1 MVISLNNQELIKL
14 VYELVMKEIAKL
26 QENQSGYAVNECSS
40 CEDKSKSL
48 TPAPEQRGAVAS
60 IEISK
65 KVLAEND
72 VKQAHKQAACE
83 IIVPQKAIVT
93 CLAAEYANRCGIT
106 IKRKHS

>member
-1 MVISLNNQELIKL
+1 LSNQELIKL
-14 VYELVMKEIAKL
+14 VYELVMKEITKF
-26 QENQSGYAVNECSS
+26 QENQSGYTVNECSS
-40 CEDKSKSL
+40 CEDRSKSL
-48 TPAPEQRGAVAS
+48 APAPEQRVTGAS

-83 IIVPQKAIVT
+83 IIVPQKAIIT

-106 IKRKHS
+106 IKQKHS